1 MFACREGRAWCSLA
15 GDGPPA
21 LNILLVS
28 QYFWPERFRVNDLV
42 TGWEERGHDVT
53 VLTGI
58 PNYPAG
64 KPYAGYSAFG
74 PASERFGR
82 GRVVR
87 VPLVPRG
94 GGGRVRMASNYLS
107 FALTASLLGPVR
119 CRGPID
125 LVFVFQMSPVTMAIP
140 AAVMAFARRVPMV
153 MWVQDLWPET
163 LVAAGAVRSRLVLGL
178 VGRLVRGLYR
188 RSSLLLVQSE
198 EFTSSVVRRGAD
210 PERVRYLPN
219 WAESFYRPVAA
230 QEREG
235 APGKLPQGFVILFA
249 GNLGEVQSLE
259 TTLAAAELLRDL
271 PHVHWVFMGD
281 GRRRAWLA
289 GEIVR
294 RGLAGNVHLRDL
306 RPAEEMP
313 AWLASADALLV
324 TLRADPALAR
334 TLPGKLQSCLAC
346 ARPVLAALDGAGAD
360 VVRRSGAG
368 LVGAAEDAA
377 ALATHARQLA
387 ESPVEARARM
397 GLRGREFF
405 LAHYE
410 RELLLDRLE
419 GWMREV
425 VPQS

>member
-1 MFACREGRAWCSLA
+1 M
-15 GDGPPA
+15 
-21 LNILLVS
+21 NILLVT

-64 KPYAGYSAFG
+64 RPYPGYSAFG
-74 PASERFGR
+74 PASERYGR
-82 GRVVR
+82 SRVVR

-94 GGGRVRMASNYLS
+94 GGGPLRMAANYLS

-140 AAVMAFARRVPMV
+140 AAVMRFVRGVPMA

-188 RSSLLLVQSE
+188 RSDLLLVQSE
-198 EFTSSVVRRGAD
+198 EFMDSVVRRGAA
-210 PERVRYLPN
+210 PESVRYLPN
-219 WAESFYRPVAA
+219 WAESFYRPL
-230 QEREG
+230 
-235 APGKLPQGFVILFA
+235 APGAALVPVAGAEGGGSSAGLPPGFVILFA

-259 TTLAAAELLRDL
+259 TALAAAERLRDL
-271 PHVHWVFMGD
+271 PYVHWVFMGD

-289 GEIVR
+289 AEIGR
-294 RGLAGNVHLRDL
+294 RGLAANVHLRDL

-313 AWLASADALLV
+313 AWLSAADALLI
-324 TLRADPALAR
+324 TLRADPALGR
-334 TLPGKLQSCLAC
+334 TLPGKLQSALAC

-360 VVRRSGAG
+360 IVRRSGAG
-368 LVGAAEDAA
+368 LCGPAGDAG
-377 ALATHARQLA
+377 ALASSVRQLLA
-387 ESPVEARARM
+387 MPVEARARM
-397 GLRGREFF
+397 GASGRQFF

-410 RELLLDRLE
+410 RHLLLDRLE
-419 GWMREV
+419 GWMHEV
-425 VPQS
+425 VPRT